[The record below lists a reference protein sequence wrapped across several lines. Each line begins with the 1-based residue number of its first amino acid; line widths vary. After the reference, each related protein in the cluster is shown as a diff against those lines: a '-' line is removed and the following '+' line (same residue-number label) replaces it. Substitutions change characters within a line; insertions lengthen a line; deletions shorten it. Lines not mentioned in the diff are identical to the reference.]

1 MKSERLNSPILVENK
16 SLKVVG
22 GLIKTAQLQDEYYD
36 SIENPSDFIKKVAA
50 SGLKAD
56 LFTFLQ
62 DVENRVP
69 KHPFQLEWDSMAV
82 LPLTTYETWLNT
94 QINFKPRNKIRKAQ
108 KSGVETRVVEF
119 NDELVRAIME
129 IYNETPIRQGK
140 RNWHYGKDF
149 ETLKRE
155 HQTFLDK
162 SEFIGAFFKG
172 ELIGFAKI
180 VHLKNHSMF
189 MNIVARISHRDKAP
203 TNAIIAK
210 SVEICAARNAKH
222 LTFGVWGRRGLN
234 ELKVAN
240 GFELCQVPRYYVPL
254 TLKGRLLLGLRLHR
268 SLKSYMPEWCIVAA
282 AELRSKWNE
291 RKHRN
296 RIPKPGSGALGA
308 KAP

>member
-1 MKSERLNSPILVENK
+1 MKTERLDSQILIENK
-16 SLKVVG
+16 NLKIVG
-22 GLIKTAQLQDEYYD
+22 GLIRTAQLQDEYYD
-36 SIENPSDFIKKVAA
+36 SIENPPAFIQKVDA

-62 DVENRVP
+62 DVENRMP
-69 KHPFQLEWDSMAV
+69 KYPYQLEWDSMAV

-119 NDELVRAIME
+119 NDELVRAIMQV
-129 IYNETPIRQGK
+129 YNETPIRQGK
-140 RNWHYGKDF
+140 RNWHYGKDC
-149 ETLKRE
+149 ETLKKE
-155 HQTFLDK
+155 HQTFLDT
-162 SEFIGAFFKG
+162 SEFIGAFYKS

-210 SVEICAARNAKH
+210 SVEICAARNAKY

-240 GFELCQVPRYYVPL
+240 GFERYEVPRYFVPL
-254 TLKGRLLLGLRLHR
+254 TLKGKLVLKLKLHR
-268 SLKSYMPEWCIVAA
+268 SLRSYMPEWCIIAA

-291 RKHRN
+291 KRHGN
-296 RIPKPGSGALGA
+296 RIPKPGSSALDV
-308 KAP
+308 KAQ